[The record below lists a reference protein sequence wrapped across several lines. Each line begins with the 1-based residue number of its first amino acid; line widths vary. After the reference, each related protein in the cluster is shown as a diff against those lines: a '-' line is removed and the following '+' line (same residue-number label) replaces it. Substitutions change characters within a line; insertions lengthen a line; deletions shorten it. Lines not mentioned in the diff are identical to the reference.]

1 MPDAP
6 ENEVEVAELVRSIE
20 AGEDKIELPEELVVE
35 PERAADAPPQ
45 GTLQARI
52 ITMNPSEKIK
62 LALRGNRDARM
73 ILIRDGNKMIRRFV
87 LQNPRTSDSEV
98 ISLARNKN
106 ADNELLQIVTQ
117 HREWMRNYQVRLAIA
132 TNPKAP
138 LPIALRQVSSLDQR
152 DLRQI
157 AKSKNVPQAIAAQ
170 ARRILMAQHGGQE

>member
-87 LQNPRTSDSEV
+87 LSRDGNKMIRRFVRQNPRTSDSEV

-117 HREWMRNYQVRLAIA
+117 HREWMRNYQV
-132 TNPKAP
+132 
-138 LPIALRQVSSLDQR
+138 
-152 DLRQI
+152 
-157 AKSKNVPQAIAAQ
+157 
-170 ARRILMAQHGGQE
+170 

>member
-6 ENEVEVAELVRSIE
+6 ELEPEVVELVRAIE

-35 PERAADAPPQ
+35 PESAALAQPHA
-45 GTLQARI
+45 TLQARI
-52 ITMNPSEKIK
+52 VTMTMPEKVK

-73 ILIRDGNKMIRRFV
+73 ILIHDGNKMIRRFV
-87 LQNPRTSDSEV
+87 LQNPRTSDAEV
-98 ISLARNKN
+98 ITLARNKN
-106 ADNELLQIVTQ
+106 AENELLKIVTQ

-138 LPIALRQVSSLDQR
+138 LPIALRQVASLDQR

-157 AKSKNVPQAIAAQ
+157 AKSKNVPQAVAAH
-170 ARRILMAQHGGQE
+170 ARRLLLLSHGDKE

>member
-157 AKSKNVPQAIAAQ
+157 AKSKNVPQAIAAH
-170 ARRILMAQHGGQE
+170 ARRILMTQHGGQE

>member
-157 AKSKNVPQAIAAQ
+157 AKSKNVPQAIAAH